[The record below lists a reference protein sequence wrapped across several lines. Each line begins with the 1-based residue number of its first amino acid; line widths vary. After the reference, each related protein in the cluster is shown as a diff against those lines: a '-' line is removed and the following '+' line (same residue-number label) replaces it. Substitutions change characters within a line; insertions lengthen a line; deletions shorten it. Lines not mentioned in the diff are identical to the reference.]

1 MPGPSRRVVEDI
13 FAQGRDEARKEP
25 VGKTSQGTLVAVAA
39 RASPSR
45 ASDRTGRCAH
55 LIAPSDG
62 PHRVVDCCS
71 RAEKVLRVLR
81 GGQPFRAVT
90 EQTFDYEAHAPT
102 KCSPRRPNAG
112 SPAESVGWNTHNQFA
127 RIRRG
132 GGAKRN
138 SHARISRASP
148 PTLEHRFGDIAET
161 ELVPQ
166 PQETAGSTTSVP
178 RGYGP
183 GQPETSYA
191 LLSSAPPV
199 FPAIAML
206 NRARQQR
213 CSMPPSSAST
223 LACSKSAI
231 ELNA

>member
-1 MPGPSRRVVEDI
+1 MPCGDWR
-13 FAQGRDEARKEP
+13 A
-25 VGKTSQGTLVAVAA
+25 GKDSNP
-39 RASPSR
+39 R
-45 ASDRTGRCAH
+45 
-55 LIAPSDG
+55 PSDPKKDG
-62 PHRVVDCCS
+62 PQQGADSNRRP
-71 RAEKVLRVLR
+71 RAYESTWSERVLRVLR

-90 EQTFDYEAHAPT
+90 EQTFDHEAHAPT

-112 SPAESVGWNTHNQFA
+112 SPAESVGWNTQNQFA

-132 GGAKRN
+132 GGTKRN